1 MSELLHDLI
10 RLGAE
15 AAPDREAL
23 AGGKG
28 QVRTYGEL
36 WGEVDAVA
44 RGLSGGH
51 LHRGERVAVYL
62 DKRIETVTAIFG
74 TAAAGGVF
82 VPLNPLLRARQVG
95 YILRDCNVRVLITSK
110 DRFKGLTE
118 ELGECADL
126 RTIVLVDGTDG
137 VEHSLCEPEVVSWD
151 DLLAAASLARPPHRV
166 IDTDMAAILYT
177 SGSTGMPKGVVLSH
191 RNMVAGARSVSQY
204 LENNA
209 DDVILSVLPLSFD
222 AGFSQLT
229 TAFCVGA
236 KVVLMNYLLAR
247 DVVRRCATEGVTGLT
262 CVPPLW
268 IQLSQQDWPEEAAGK
283 LRYFANTGGHM
294 PKPTLDKLRGHFFNA
309 KPYLM
314 YGLTEAFRSTYLDP
328 DEVDRRPDSIGK
340 AIPNAEIL
348 VVRPDGTPCQ
358 PGEQGELVHRGALVA
373 LGYWNDPE
381 RTAQRF
387 KPAPGQP
394 EGIVN
399 PELAVYSGDL
409 VRTDEEG
416 FLYFVSRNDEMIKT
430 SGYRVSPTEVEDVIY
445 ASGLAGECV
454 ALGIPHPVLGHG
466 IVVVATPPEGGTFG
480 GEALLMHCKQQM
492 PQYMVPAKIVERDS
506 IPRSPNGKMER
517 KGLNDEHA
525 DLFKDIET

>member
-1 MSELLHDLI
+1 
-10 RLGAE
+10 
-15 AAPDREAL
+15 
-23 AGGKG
+23 
-28 QVRTYGEL
+28 
-36 WGEVDAVA
+36 
-44 RGLSGGH
+44 
-51 LHRGERVAVYL
+51 
-62 DKRIETVTAIFG
+62 
-74 TAAAGGVF
+74 
-82 VPLNPLLRARQVG
+82 
-95 YILRDCNVRVLITSK
+95 
-110 DRFKGLTE
+110 
-118 ELGECADL
+118 
-126 RTIVLVDGTDG
+126 
-137 VEHSLCEPEVVSWD
+137 
-151 DLLAAASLARPPHRV
+151 
-166 IDTDMAAILYT
+166 
-177 SGSTGMPKGVVLSH
+177 
-191 RNMVAGARSVSQY
+191 
-204 LENNA
+204 
-209 DDVILSVLPLSFD
+209 
-222 AGFSQLT
+222 
-229 TAFCVGA
+229 
-236 KVVLMNYLLAR
+236 
-247 DVVRRCATEGVTGLT
+247 
-262 CVPPLW
+262 
-268 IQLSQQDWPEEAAGK
+268 
-283 LRYFANTGGHM
+283 
-294 PKPTLDKLRGHFFNA
+294 
-309 KPYLM
+309 
-314 YGLTEAFRSTYLDP
+314 
-328 DEVDRRPDSIGK
+328 
-340 AIPNAEIL
+340 
-348 VVRPDGTPCQ
+348 VRPDGTPCQ

-466 IVVVATPPEGGTFG
+466 IVVVATPPEGGTFD